1 MVSLFFTA
9 VVVLY
14 QYDLLWYITFKNTPN
29 LTKVQRQAMLA
40 SVTEVVKSI
49 EFAIILVVVA
59 RLYKCDITE
68 EELDDMDEQDVRA

>member
-1 MVSLFFTA
+1 
-9 VVVLY
+9 
-14 QYDLLWYITFKNTPN
+14 
-29 LTKVQRQAMLA
+29 MLA